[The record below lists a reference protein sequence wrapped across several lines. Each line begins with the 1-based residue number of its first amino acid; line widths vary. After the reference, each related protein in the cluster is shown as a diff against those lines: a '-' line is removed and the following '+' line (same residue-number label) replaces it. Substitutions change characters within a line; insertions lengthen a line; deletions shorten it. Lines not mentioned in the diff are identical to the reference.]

1 MRAEA
6 AKRLTALIENCAAS
20 GVTRQALLL
29 RTDRLPTTLSRPHHL
44 RLAEAALSPLLG
56 VSRAQLFHL
65 PGPRFAVTWRGDA
78 ESVLMDV
85 VESLDHLLED
95 APIGTPSLR
104 ELVFLYD
111 LPTHGDLLKD
121 ALSDSVAP
129 QVTPLPAPG
138 VPLDPAGLATL
149 EAALAQADV
158 ARFARRHPVW
168 RMGRRE
174 AALAWEK
181 RTLSVGEL
189 ASGLLPGHDLHAA
202 PWLFRRLTR
211 TLDRRM
217 LSLLASPGEL
227 THAGPFALD
236 LNVASVL
243 SPEFLRFDAALPGGL
258 RGRVVI
264 ALMPADVM
272 ADPATF
278 AFARGFA
285 RARGYR
291 LLLRDVTPPLARLLS
306 LPALELDHLQLCW
319 SPDLMGQDAAADAQ
333 LLVACAPER
342 TVLALTND
350 RAALAW
356 GLQAGIRL
364 FQGSAADDAALGE
377 RSVAA

>member
-1 MRAEA
+1 MRAASAE
-6 AKRLTALIENCAAS
+6 RLTALIENCAAS

-95 APIGTPSLR
+95 APLGTPTLR

-111 LPTHGDLLKD
+111 LPTHGDLLMD
-121 ALSDSVAP
+121 ALDDTVAP
-129 QVTPLPAPG
+129 QAAPPPAPG
-138 VPLDPAGLATL
+138 APLDPAGLATL
-149 EAALAQADV
+149 EAALVQADV
-158 ARFARRHPVW
+158 ARFVRRRPVW
-168 RMGRRE
+168 RLGRRE
-174 AALAWEK
+174 AATAWEK

-189 ASGLLPGHDLHAA
+189 AAGLLPGHDLHAS

-211 TLDRRM
+211 MLDRRV
-217 LSLLASPGEL
+217 LSLLTSPGEL
-227 THAGPFALD
+227 TNAGPFALD

-243 SPEFLRFDAALPGGL
+243 SPEFLRFDTALPGVL
-258 RGRVVI
+258 RGRVTI
-264 ALMPADVM
+264 ELMPADVM
-272 ADPATF
+272 ADPAAF
-278 AFARGFA
+278 IFARGFA

-291 LLLRDVTPPLARLLS
+291 LLLRDVTPPLVRVLS
-306 LPALELDHLQLCW
+306 LPALEMDHLQLSW
-319 SPDLMGQDAAADAQ
+319 SPDLMGLDPAADAQ
-333 LLVACAPER
+333 FLAACAPER
-342 TVLALTND
+342 AVLARTD
-350 RAALAW
+350 DQAALTW

-364 FQGSAADDAALGE
+364 FQGAAADALALGE
-377 RSVAA
+377 RGIAA